1 MGIHGRGGCSAAAF
15 TGNATLIERKQ
26 EHMSLRL
33 FNRNP
38 LLDEVTRSRSEMDR
52 IIGGF
57 LGASMMPGMT
67 PTESAFTRVEGWL
80 PPVDVSESEDGV
92 MIRAEVP
99 GVLAR
104 DIEIT
109 VTGTTLNISGK
120 KEDKEEIEETDFY
133 RCERRFGAFRRVI
146 ELPESIDPDRVTAES
161 ENGVILIRIAKKP
174 GLKSRRVEIKPT
186 SRRIPVPG

>member
-1 MGIHGRGGCSAAAF
+1 
-15 TGNATLIERKQ
+15 
-26 EHMSLRL
+26 MSLRL

-67 PTESAFTRVEGWL
+67 PTESAFTRIEGWL
-80 PPVDVSESEDGV
+80 PPVDVRESEDGV
-92 MIRAEVP
+92 MIRAEIP

>member
-1 MGIHGRGGCSAAAF
+1 M
-15 TGNATLIERKQ
+15 
-26 EHMSLRL
+26 
-33 FNRNP
+33 
-38 LLDEVTRSRSEMDR
+38 
-52 IIGGF
+52 
-57 LGASMMPGMT
+57 
-67 PTESAFTRVEGWL
+67 
-80 PPVDVSESEDGV
+80 
-92 MIRAEVP
+92 
-99 GVLAR
+99 
-104 DIEIT
+104 
-109 VTGTTLNISGK
+109 TGTTLNISGK